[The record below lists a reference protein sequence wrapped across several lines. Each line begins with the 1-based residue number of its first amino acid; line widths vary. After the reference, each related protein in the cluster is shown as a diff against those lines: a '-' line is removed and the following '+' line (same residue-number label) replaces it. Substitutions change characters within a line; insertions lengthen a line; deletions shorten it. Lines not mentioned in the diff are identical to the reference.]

1 MDFLTM
7 GVRIVTSRNWVKLF
21 MTTLL
26 IGGITTA
33 IFGFILRWNEFQP
46 YFTEFKIIDILS
58 AFIWLIGMGF
68 LFSLVSQLG
77 FFAYL
82 TVHRFGLGI
91 FKSVSLWNA
100 VQIVFILFGF
110 FDLIYLRYVN
120 FAKQGESIIPYFGPA
135 LILLVAGLVVARIK
149 MKQTNR
155 EAFIPA
161 LFVMTVVTLVE
172 WVPALK
178 VNDRSWLY
186 LMMLALMACNAYQ
199 LLILHKLNAK
209 SAQERQKRPSQQSN
223 NHKAPSGNKKTLTK
237 KPSM

>member
-161 LFVMTVVTLVE
+161 LFVMTIVTLVE

-209 SAQERQKRPSQQSN
+209 SAQERQKRASQSN
-223 NHKAPSGNKKTLTK
+223 NHKPLSGNKKALNK

>member
-1 MDFLTM
+1 M
-7 GVRIVTSRNWVKLF
+7 TSRNWVKLF

-120 FAKQGESIIPYFGPA
+120 FAKHGESIFPYFVPA
-135 LILLVAGLVVARIK
+135 LILLVAGLAVGWIK

-155 EAFIPA
+155 EAYIPA

-209 SAQERQKRPSQQSN
+209 SAQERQKRASQKSN
-223 NHKAPSGNKKTLTK
+223 NRKPPIGNKKALTK
-237 KPSM
+237 KPSL

>member
-58 AFIWLIGMGF
+58 AFIWLIGMGL

-155 EAFIPA
+155 EAFTPA

-209 SAQERQKRPSQQSN
+209 SAQERQKRASQPN
-223 NHKAPSGNKKTLTK
+223 NHKPLSGNKKALTK